1 MLNRAAISGC
11 KWKRIMADLL
21 LELYSEEIP
30 ARMQKDAELQYKQIL
45 EKYFAK
51 HNIDYYEIEIFS
63 GPCRITIMV
72 FEINSVLKVA
82 AQKIK
87 GPNITANK
95 NAIKGFCTK
104 FNITETDLITKII
117 DGKEYYFYDS
127 SEHEVKTKNILIDI
141 LPKVISSYIWPK
153 SMKWGNYKISY
164 VRPLK
169 NILCLFD
176 NKVLKF
182 EYAHLESND
191 ITFGHKFLS
200 GSFKVTN
207 IDSYKK
213 ILEKEYVV
221 LDRNIRKKIILD
233 QINYSIE
240 NKYQSLINNR
250 LLEEVIGL
258 VEYPKVLIG
267 KIDKKFL
274 SLPIEVIK
282 LTLEIHQKYFIVV
295 EKPLEKIEKISGMK
309 LVDKFIFVA
318 NSPNHGKKVV
328 LGNEKV
334 LEARLSDAAYF
345 YQLDLKTKITDYL
358 SKLKQV
364 IFHSKLGSM
373 FDKTNRLVE
382 LVKFIK
388 MNLKVKDNDLH
399 NLEQAAKIC
408 KCDLVSNLVNE
419 LPKLQGIIG
428 KYYAQNA
435 KLGGEISEAIS
446 QHYKPNNIDDDTP
459 EGISSLL
466 ALIDKTDSL
475 VGLYIAG
482 ERATSTK
489 DPYSLRRYAIG
500 IIKIIIHNKIDIN
513 LKDFFKY
520 SLKIYNFISSTQI
533 VNELL
538 EFLYDRFKNLLY
550 IKYNKQ
556 LVNACYSENILQSFE
571 KITIFSNHNKIIT
584 VISAYK
590 RAYNICNNITDKKI
604 DTSLFNTEY
613 EKQLMEV
620 INSSNL
626 LNKSSKQDLDFCIQL
641 SEKLNLLLDNVH
653 INDENKKLTNNK
665 MALIYYSMEMLNNIA
680 RWKFFL

>member
-1 MLNRAAISGC
+1 
-11 KWKRIMADLL
+11 MADLL

-30 ARMQKDAELQYKQIL
+30 ARMQKDAELRYKQIL

-51 HNIDYYEIEIFS
+51 HNIDYHEIEVFS

-72 FEINSVLKVA
+72 FEINSVIKVA

-87 GPNITANK
+87 GPNITANE

-104 FNITETDLITKII
+104 FNIEKTDLITEKI

-127 SEHEVKTKNILIDI
+127 SEYKIKTRNILIDI

-200 GSFKVTN
+200 GKFKVIS

-213 ILEKEYVV
+213 ILEKEYVI

-233 QINYSIE
+233 QINDAIE
-240 NKYQSLINNR
+240 NKYQSLINDR

-295 EKPLEKIEKISGMK
+295 EKPLEKIEEISGMK

-318 NSPNHGKKVV
+318 NSPNHGKKVIV
-328 LGNEKV
+328 GNEKV

-345 YQLDLKTKITDYL
+345 YQLDLETKITDYL

-388 MNLKVKDNDLH
+388 MNLKIKENDLH

-408 KCDLVSNLVNE
+408 KCDLISNLVNE

-446 QHYKPNNIDDDTP
+446 QHYKPANIDDNTP
-459 EGISSLL
+459 TGISALL

-475 VGLYIAG
+475 IGLYIAG

-513 LKDFFKY
+513 LKEFFEY
-520 SLKIYNFISSTQI
+520 SIKIYNVNNSQIIS
-533 VNELL
+533 ELL
-538 EFLYDRFKNLLY
+538 GFLYDRFKNLLY
-550 IKYNKQ
+550 SKYDKQ
-556 LVNACYSENILQSFE
+556 LVNACYNENILQSFE
-571 KITIFSNHNKIIT
+571 KINIFSNYKMLNTI
-584 VISAYK
+584 ISAYK
-590 RAYNICNNITDKKI
+590 RACNIYVDITDTKI
-604 DTSLFNTEY
+604 DISLFNTEY

-626 LNKSSKQDLDFCIQL
+626 LNKTLEEALDFCSEL
-641 SEKLNLLLDNVH
+641 SEKLNLLLDNVY
-653 INDENKKLTNNK
+653 INDENDQKLTDNRV
-665 MALIYYSMEMLNNIA
+665 ALIYSTIKIFDNIA
-680 RWKFFL
+680 KWKFFL